1 MLEPRWPLLAG
12 KITGMLL
19 ELEADERDEL
29 FRLPHAREQRIE
41 EAIAVLREAGDAR
54 LMEQESVTALAPLRV
69 HVVNPNAKQAGAAA
83 LDAFAGPMRV
93 SPRLSANPYATK
105 SLILSP
111 PASTAVSALDAV
123 SLTGATGQ

>member
-93 SPRLSANPYATK
+93 SPRLSAK
-105 SLILSP
+105 IGR
-111 PASTAVSALDAV
+111 ASCRERV
-123 SLTGATGQ
+123 